1 LAAASCLLATAAL
14 SATMDAVF
22 AAAALACFIMASMSP
37 NIFRAVAQ
45 DALTKASKVRRRC
58 VTMLRDCE
66 MGVEF

>member
-1 LAAASCLLATAAL
+1 
-14 SATMDAVF
+14 
-22 AAAALACFIMASMSP
+22 MSP

-66 MGVEF
+66 MGVEFEF